1 MRARVVSALLLAASC
16 LFPLRAGA
24 QQEVEVAAKAF
35 AEGQQ
40 AQVRGDFVR
49 AAELFEIADQAVP
62 SPAAVRSAIRMRGA
76 AGQEVRAATLA
87 LQAIQRY
94 AEDGE
99 TRAVAETAIG
109 RFGPRLTRIRLSCTE
124 PCTATL
130 DGALV
135 GAGSF
140 ASLEFFVTPGA
151 HVVKASWPGRP
162 AITESLESSAGQS
175 LEILLSAP
183 PALKP
188 APAPAP
194 ARPAP
199 AAVPPPRALA
209 LAEPLEPVS
218 TPRRDSGGLSPA
230 VFWTGAALSAVGGG
244 LVYWSGRDT
253 LDERD
258 EYERNPTREA
268 YDRGV
273 KLERRTNLLIAGTAV
288 LAVATLSIGAFAT
301 DWGSSSNAGGT
312 GRGARGR
319 AAALDTVRVN
329 VGPAQAAISWSGAL
343 P

>member
-1 MRARVVSALLLAASC
+1 LL
-16 LFPLRAGA
+16 PVRAGA
-24 QQEVEVAAKAF
+24 EQEVEVAAKAF
-35 AEGQQ
+35 SEGQQ

-76 AGQEVRAATLA
+76 AGQDVRAATLA

-94 AEDGE
+94 ADDGE
-99 TRAVAETAIG
+99 TRAVAETTIG
-109 RFGPRLTRIRLSCTE
+109 RLGPRLTRMRLSCSE

-130 DGALV
+130 DGFLV

-162 AITESLESSAGQS
+162 PISESRESRAGQS
-175 LEILLSAP
+175 LEIHLAAP
-183 PALKP
+183 PALTP
-188 APAPAP
+188 AASPVAARKAP
-194 ARPAP
+194 
-199 AAVPPPRALA
+199 AVPPPRALV
-209 LAEPLEPVS
+209 LAEPLEPAS
-218 TPRRDSGGLSPA
+218 TPPGESGGLSPA
-230 VFWTGAALSAVGGG
+230 VFWTGAALTAIGGV

-253 LDERD
+253 LDERND
-258 EYERNPTREA
+258 YERKPTREG
-268 YDRGV
+268 YDQGV

-288 LAVATLSIGAFAT
+288 LGVATVSLGVFAT
-301 DWGSSSNAGGT
+301 DWGGSSSAGRT

-319 AAALDTVRVN
+319 GATVDTIRLN
-329 VGPAQAAISWSGAL
+329 LGPAQAAISWRGVL

>member
-1 MRARVVSALLLAASC
+1 MRARVVPALILAASC
-16 LFPLRAGA
+16 VLPLRAGA

-62 SPAAVRSAIRMRGA
+62 SPAALRSAIRMRGA
-76 AGQEVRAATLA
+76 AGQNVRAATLS
-87 LQAIQRY
+87 LQALQRY

-109 RFGPRLTRIRLSCTE
+109 QFAPRLTRMRLLCSE

-135 GAGSF
+135 GSGSF

-162 AITESLESSAGQS
+162 PISESLDSQAGQS
-175 LEILLSAP
+175 LEILLTAP
-183 PALKP
+183 PAPAVARK
-188 APAPAP
+188 APATMP
-194 ARPAP
+194 R
-199 AAVPPPRALA
+199 PRALA

-218 TPRRDSGGLSPA
+218 TPPRGSGGLSPA
-230 VFWTGAALSAVGGG
+230 VFWTGAALTAVGGG

-258 EYERNPTREA
+258 EYERNPTREG
-268 YDRGV
+268 YDDGV

-288 LAVATLSIGAFAT
+288 LAVATVSIGVFAT
-301 DWGSSSNAGGT
+301 DWGSSENAGRS
-312 GRGARGR
+312 GRAAGGG

-329 VGPAQAAISWSGAL
+329 LGPAQAAISWSGVL